1 MKFAEDFLVFAFFLL
16 FPLAAGFYFA
26 FRGGKQRTT
35 NEFLLA
41 DKNLRSWLV
50 ALSLV
55 ASYFSS
61 VVLLGATA
69 EVFTYGI
76 QYIILA
82 ILSYWIVAG
91 IVHVLFIPMFHRL
104 KVTSVNEVS
113 VFSLQIFVL
122 ISGSKQTLL
131 FEKVILMRRFTVHN
145 KNVR

>member
-1 MKFAEDFLVFAFFLL
+1 MKFAEDFLVFALFLL
-16 FPLAAGFYFA
+16 FPIAAGIFFA

-61 VVLLGATA
+61 LVLLGTTA

-82 ILSYWIVAG
+82 LLSHWFVAG
-91 IVHVLFIPMFHRL
+91 ITHVLFIPMFHRL
-104 KVTSVNEVS
+104 KVTSVSEVRFKS
-113 VFSLQIFVL
+113 VFLFKRL
-122 ISGSKQTLL
+122 ICFYFRPLIELTFS
-131 FEKVILMRRFTVHN
+131 ILV
-145 KNVR
+145 

>member
-1 MKFAEDFLVFAFFLL
+1 MKYAEDYLVFAVSLL
-16 FPLAAGFYFA
+16 FPLATGLYFA
-26 FRGGKQRTT
+26 CRGGKQKTT

-41 DKNLRSWLV
+41 DKNLRSWLL

-61 VVLLGATA
+61 VLLLGTTA

-82 ILSYWIVAG
+82 LLSYWIVAG
-91 IVHVLFIPMFHRL
+91 MAHVVFIPMFHRV

-113 VFSLQIFVL
+113 VRKFCFRLNGKPLVL
-122 ISGSKQTLL
+122 I
-131 FEKVILMRRFTVHN
+131 
-145 KNVR
+145 